1 MESRPCAQIP
11 CLAGAAHPRMMRF
24 PGKLALQQRVFPL
37 YRAPFFDLLASA
49 CENGMSLF
57 TGLPRPVEGIA
68 IADKLQVASYKLGR
82 NIHLLGGS
90 FYLCYQLGLIKWLTE
105 QNPDALI
112 VEANP
117 RYLATPSAVSWMHG
131 RNKPVIG
138 WGLGS
143 PPLGPPLFLGK
154 GGDRGGV
161 AGLRQTS
168 RLSFLKQFAALIAYS
183 QRGADEYAQLGFPR
197 EKIFVAHNS
206 VSPAPSSPLLSRP
219 STFDIRPGI
228 LFVGRL
234 QARKRVDFLLRACS
248 QLELKPHL
256 VIIGDGTERA
266 SLEALA
272 KEIYP
277 SAEFIGARHGEELK
291 AYFTEADLFVLP
303 GTGGLAIQEAM
314 SYGLPVIVAQGDGTQ
329 DDLVRKE
336 NGWQIPPDDFDSL
349 VLTIKDALSDVA
361 RLRKMGAE
369 SYRIVAEEINIE
381 NMVEIF
387 VKALNMLTRK

>member
-1 MESRPCAQIP
+1 MI
-11 CLAGAAHPRMMRF
+11 RF
-24 PGKLALQQRVFPL
+24 HGKLALQQRVLPL

-49 CENGMSLF
+49 CKRGMSVF
-57 TGLPRPVEGIA
+57 TGLPLPVEGIA
-68 IADKLQVASYKLGR
+68 IADKLQVAGHTLGS
-82 NIHLLGGS
+82 NIHLFGGN
-90 FYLCYQLGLIKWLTE
+90 FYLCYQRGLINWLRD

-117 RYLATPSAVSWMHG
+117 RYLSTASAVKWMHG
-131 RNKPVIG
+131 RNKPVLG

-143 PPLGPPLFLGK
+143 PPLGPPLFPRK

-183 QRGADEYAQLGFPR
+183 QRGADEYAQLGFPG

-206 VSPAPSSPLLSRP
+206 ISPASTSPLPSRP

-248 QLELKPHL
+248 QLELKPRL
-256 VIIGDGTERA
+256 VIIGDGPERA
-266 SLEALA
+266 SLESLA

-277 SAEFIGARHGEELK
+277 PAEFIGARHGAELK
-291 AYFTEADLFVLP
+291 AYFAEADLFVLP
-303 GTGGLAIQEAM
+303 GTGGLAVQEAM

-336 NGWQIPPDDFDSL
+336 NGWQILPDDFDSL
-349 VLTIKDALSDVA
+349 LLTIKDALSDVA

-381 NMVEIF
+381 KMVDVF
-387 VKALNMLTRK
+387 VMALNTLTRK